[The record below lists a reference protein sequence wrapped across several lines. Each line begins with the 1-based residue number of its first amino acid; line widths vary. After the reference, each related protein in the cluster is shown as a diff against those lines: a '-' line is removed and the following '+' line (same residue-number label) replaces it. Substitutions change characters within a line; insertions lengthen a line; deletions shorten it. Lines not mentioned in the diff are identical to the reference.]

1 MNINEYNPDLI
12 RHTNWRDIRKNS
24 EYIKLINK
32 MKEIE
37 TFLSSFGFL
46 SFGRDYIM
54 CCNQVFALQFVSTS
68 LELTAGSIISCCE
81 YGCLSDANA
90 LLRKY
95 RDDMFFYLYLLVYHS
110 NRLLGVDKNNTK
122 QMEENIKKWL
132 DNNLRDLS
140 IGKVMKAIGEA
151 PGINKA
157 VKKYKLQ
164 QYFDKIGDRLNNY
177 VHSNGVYYYNRNIN
191 SYKENEFIKRLQLL
205 VDDMRFI
212 TVTFLFL
219 LTICSP
225 LTIMSTDYTDC
236 LDMRETPPDGSQ
248 YWVAPFVTDFFKS
261 NLDLI
266 DKSCIDYLK
275 ENTFMDFE

>member
-1 MNINEYNPDLI
+1 MKININEYNPDLI
-12 RHTNWRDIRKNS
+12 RHANWRDIRKNS

-54 CCNQVFALQFVSTS
+54 CCNQVFAIQFVSTS
-68 LELTAGSIISCCE
+68 LELTAGSVISCCE

-95 RDDMFFYLYLLVYHS
+95 RDDMFFYLYLRVCHTNTLW
-110 NRLLGVDKNNTK
+110 GVDKNNTK

-191 SYKENEFIKRLQLL
+191 SYKEKEFIKRLQLL
-205 VDDMRFI
+205 LDDMRFI

-248 YWVAPFVTDFFKS
+248 YWVAPFVTDF
-261 NLDLI
+261 LRVI
-266 DKSCIDYLK
+266 W
-275 ENTFMDFE
+275 T

>member
-1 MNINEYNPDLI
+1 MNINEFNPDSI

-24 EYIKLINK
+24 KCVELINN

-37 TFLSSFGFL
+37 TFLSRFGFL
-46 SFGRDYIM
+46 SFGRNYIM
-54 CCNQVFALQFVSTS
+54 CCNQVFALQFVLKS
-68 LELTAGSIISCCE
+68 LELTAGSVISCCE

-110 NRLLGVDKNNTK
+110 YKLMGVDKNNTK

-132 DNNLRDLS
+132 DNNLCDLS
-140 IGKVMKAIGEA
+140 IGKVMKAIGQA

-164 QYFDKIGDRLNNY
+164 QYFEKIGDRLNNY

-191 SYKENEFIKRLQLL
+191 SYKDNEFIKRLQLL

>member
-1 MNINEYNPDLI
+1 MEKNEYDSNLI
-12 RHTNWRDIRKNS
+12 HHTNWREIRKNS
-24 EYIKLINK
+24 RYVEIINK
-32 MKEIE
+32 MKDIE
-37 TFLSSFGFL
+37 SFLSRFGFL
-46 SFGRDYIM
+46 SFGRDNIM

-81 YGCLSDANA
+81 YGCLADANA

-110 NRLLGVDKNNTK
+110 NKLLGAEKKNSE
-122 QMEENIKKWL
+122 QMEENIQKWL
-132 DNNLRDLS
+132 DNNLCDLS
-140 IGKVMKAIGEA
+140 IGKVMKAIGQA

-164 QYFDKIGDRLNNY
+164 QYFEKIGDRLNNY

-191 SYKENEFIKRLQLL
+191 SYKDNEFIKRLQLL
-205 VDDMRFI
+205 LDDMRFI

-236 LDMRETPPDGSQ
+236 LEMRVTPPDGSE
-248 YWVAPFVTDFFKS
+248 YWIAPFVKEYFKK

-266 DKSCIDYLK
+266 DESCIEYLK
-275 ENTFMDFE
+275 ENTFMDF

>member
-54 CCNQVFALQFVSTS
+54 CCNQVFALHFVLKS
-68 LELTAGSIISCCE
+68 LELTAGSVISCCE

-95 RDDMFFYLYLLVYHS
+95 RDDMFFYLYLRVCHTNTLW
-110 NRLLGVDKNNTK
+110 GVDKNNTK

-140 IGKVMKAIGEA
+140 IGKVMKAIGQA

-205 VDDMRFI
+205 LDDMRFI

-236 LDMRETPPDGSQ
+236 LDMRETPPDSSK

-266 DKSCIDYLK
+266 DINCIEYLK